1 MINKKYLW
9 IIFGLMVA
17 AQLFIPAQMIWN
29 SEKTISKGHTYKF
42 KTIPIDPVDPFRGK
56 YIRLRFEVEN
66 KDYDTKYHDNKL
78 NGNTRFA
85 LLEEIDGY
93 ASISKVINDP
103 PQDNRSYIKVNTSP
117 WKNGKVR
124 VDLPFDKFFM
134 EESLAKP
141 AEDTVRKLLRDSTV
155 IVYAEISVLD
165 GNAVLKEVMINDQS
179 IADYVRESNIEI
191 KK

>member
-1 MINKKYLW
+1 
-9 IIFGLMVA
+9 MVV

-29 SEKTISKGHTYKF
+29 SEKTISKGHTFKF
-42 KTIPIDPVDPFRGK
+42 KTIPVDPVDPFRGK

-66 KDYDTKYHDNKL
+66 KDYDTKYYDKKNRKIIQ
-78 NGNTRFA
+78 FA
-85 LLEEIDGY
+85 ILEEVDGY
-93 ASISKVINDP
+93 ANISEVVNDP
-103 PQDNRSYIKVNTSP
+103 PIGNKPYIKVKTSP
-117 WKNGKVR
+117 WKNGKIR

-141 AEDTVRKLLRDSTV
+141 AEDMVRELQRDSTV
-155 IVYAEISVLD
+155 IVCAQISVLD
-165 GNAVLKEVMINDQS
+165 GNAVLKDVMINDKS